1 VNSHS
6 LRLERNAT
14 MMLRAAA
21 DECNEMHHDMYQDSL
36 LPDMDTVYTAAEE
49 MRRFADRLNHWADAL
64 MKEYRTA
71 DSLMIDFDNEELRNE
86 SFRTA

>member
-1 VNSHS
+1 MNSPS

-14 MMLRAAA
+14 MMLRGAA
-21 DECNEMHHDMYQDSL
+21 DECNEMHHDLYKDSL
-36 LPDMDTVYTAAEE
+36 FPDMDTVYSSAEE

-64 MKEYRTA
+64 MKEYRVA

>member
-1 VNSHS
+1 
-6 LRLERNAT
+6 
-14 MMLRAAA
+14 MMLRGAA
-21 DECNEMHHDMYQDSL
+21 DECNEMHHDLYKDSL
-36 LPDMDTVYTAAEE
+36 FPDMDTVYTAAEE

-64 MKEYRTA
+64 MKEYRVA

>member
-1 VNSHS
+1 MSILHS
-6 LRLERNAT
+6 RCERNVT

>member
-1 VNSHS
+1 
-6 LRLERNAT
+6 
-14 MMLRAAA
+14 
-21 DECNEMHHDMYQDSL
+21 
-36 LPDMDTVYTAAEE
+36 
-49 MRRFADRLNHWADAL
+49 

>member
-1 VNSHS
+1 MNSHS

-14 MMLRAAA
+14 MMLRGAA
-21 DECNEMHHDMYQDSL
+21 DECNEMHHDLYKDSL
-36 LPDMDTVYTAAEE
+36 FPDMDTVYTAAEE